1 MMRRPISG
9 AWVAVLL
16 GLLSA
21 LPPGQAATAAAPP
34 PSAGPPGPPTTLP
47 RDPEH
52 PPLKL
57 AILVFPGVEVIDL
70 GGPYEVFTEA
80 SWGRGALFDVYT
92 VAPKPGPFET
102 KPSWG
107 GLTLTPDY
115 TIANAP
121 RPDILVVPGGNIVGT
136 YKDAAVQQ
144 WIKSTADSAQ
154 YVMSVCNGAYF
165 LGASGLLDGL
175 KATTAA
181 PLIDGLKGVAPTC
194 QPVYDRRVVDNGKI
208 ITTAGLSAGID
219 GALHLVEKIAGHD
232 IAFLTALNMEY
243 NWQPK
248 GDYARA
254 ALADRWLRAML
265 GRNGFDFAGK
275 VEGWRAVHQE
285 GDRTTWTKAW
295 EFRSTAA
302 PESLMA
308 DVDRKLGETWQKQP
322 TAAPNVK
329 ATANVTTTTNGGPT
343 TSRWAFRDA
352 DGNRWSATANLRPPA
367 GAAAPYGLVIRL
379 DKVGARPTA
388 APAAHRKRAP
398 ARRRHR
404 R

>member
-1 MMRRPISG
+1 MMKRPFLD
-9 AWVAVLL
+9 AWAAALL

-21 LPPGQAATAAAPP
+21 LPLSQVATAAAPP

-47 RDPEH
+47 RDPDH

-80 SWGRGALFDVYT
+80 AWSQGAVFDVYT
-92 VAPKPGPFET
+92 VALKPEPFDT

-107 GLTLTPDY
+107 GLKLTPDY

-121 RPDILVVPGGNIVGT
+121 RPDILVVPGGNVVGT

-144 WIKSTADSAQ
+144 WIRSTADSAQ

-175 KATTAA
+175 RATTAA
-181 PLIDGLKGVAPTC
+181 PLIDGLKSVAPTC
-194 QPVYDRRVVDNGKI
+194 RLVYDQRVVDNGKI

-219 GALHLVEKIAGHD
+219 GALYLVEKIAGRD
-232 IAFLTALNMEY
+232 IAFVTALNMEY
-243 NWQPK
+243 NWQPE

-265 GRNGFDFAGK
+265 GRNGFDFGGK

-295 EFRSTAA
+295 EFRSSA
-302 PESLMA
+302 PPETLMA
-308 DVDRKLGETWQKQP
+308 DIDRKLGETWQKQP
-322 TAAPNVK
+322 AAAPKTK
-329 ATANVTTTTNGGPT
+329 ATAALPTTVGVAP

-367 GAAAPYGLVIRL
+367 DVAAPYGLVIRL
-379 DKVGARPTA
+379 DKVGARPVA
-388 APAAHRKRAP
+388 APASHRKTVRHT
-398 ARRRHR
+398 RRHR